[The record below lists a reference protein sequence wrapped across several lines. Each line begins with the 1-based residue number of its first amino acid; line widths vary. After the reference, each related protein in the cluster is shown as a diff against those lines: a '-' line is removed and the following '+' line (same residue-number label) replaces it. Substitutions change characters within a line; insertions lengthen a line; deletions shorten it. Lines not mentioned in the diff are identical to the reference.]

1 MGCGCTKNGKY
12 EPILDNSIDNLN
24 NGENKTTFSGSTNII
39 LRILAFILMLGTL
52 PIIMVAIIW
61 FMFEL
66 LILNKEMD
74 MKRIVRGLTAKIKPF
89 NEGYVENE
97 DYDDEDDDEDY
108 DDDVEFNE
116 ENYEM
121 VDVDDITPV
130 TRK

>member
-24 NGENKTTFSGSTNII
+24 NSKNKKTFSGSTNII
-39 LRILAFILMLGTL
+39 LRILAFVLMMCTL
-52 PIIMVAIIW
+52 PIIIVAIIW

-74 MKRIVRGLTAKIKPF
+74 MKRIVKGLTAKIKPF
-89 NEGYVENE
+89 NEGYEEYE
-97 DYDDEDDDEDY
+97 DYDDDDDEDY
-108 DDDVEFNE
+108 EDDDEFNE

-121 VDVDDITPV
+121 VDVEDITPV